1 MLNRP
6 VDSVVHRNDRRS
18 LVIAVIEWQIDRA
31 VGRDFYVAVQTAAMR
46 IGHRIYFD
54 GWAKTRPAVIA
65 SGAGCGWNLR
75 TVVDRV
81 GIKSRNV
88 CRPSQRRVEWATADR
103 FVVDARAQAAA
114 LRWYPGL
121 AVVISK
127 GGLTRGRSQR

>member
-1 MLNRP
+1 
-6 VDSVVHRNDRRS
+6 
-18 LVIAVIEWQIDRA
+18 
-31 VGRDFYVAVQTAAMR
+31 MR

-75 TVVDRV
+75 TVIDRV

-88 CRPSQRRVEWATADR
+88 CRPSQRRVEGATADR

-121 AVVISK
+121 AIVISK
-127 GGLTRGRSQR
+127 GGLTRRRSQRSVSGERATCVAIGESDRAVVAERRGRLRP